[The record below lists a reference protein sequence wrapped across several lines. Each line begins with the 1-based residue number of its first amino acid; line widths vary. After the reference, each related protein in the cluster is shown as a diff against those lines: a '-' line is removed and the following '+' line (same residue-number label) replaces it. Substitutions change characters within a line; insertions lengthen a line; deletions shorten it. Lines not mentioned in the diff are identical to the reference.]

1 MIDATTSIE
10 DVLPLELINVSMKA
24 ASREE
29 VLEAFADMFEAA
41 GCLSNRD
48 QFLKDA
54 WWREG
59 EGPTGV
65 SDGIAIP
72 HSKSAGVSK
81 TSLAVGRIPK
91 AIEWPSLDEG
101 PCRAF
106 VMFAVR
112 SDDQNQEVHL
122 LSKVAVALCH
132 KEVVETLLT
141 SDDPEA
147 IRCALGGEE
156 NNE

>member
-1 MIDATTSIE
+1 MIDAQTSIE
-10 DVLPLELINVSMKA
+10 DVLPLELINVSMKGT
-24 ASREE
+24 SREE
-29 VLEAFADMFEAA
+29 VLEEFADMFEKA
-41 GCLSNRD
+41 GCLSDRA

-59 EGPTGV
+59 EGPTGI
-65 SDGIAIP
+65 GGEIAIP
-72 HSKSAGVSK
+72 HSKSTGVSK
-81 TSLAVGRIPK
+81 TSLAVGRIPE
-91 AIEWPSLDEG
+91 AVEWPSLDDG

-132 KEVVETLLT
+132 KEVVDTLLT

-147 IRCALGGEE
+147 IRCALSGEE
-156 NNE
+156 SSE

>member
-1 MIDATTSIE
+1 MIDSQTRIE
-10 DVLPLELINVSMKA
+10 DVLPLELVNTSMTA
-24 ASREE
+24 TSREE
-29 VLEAFADMFEAA
+29 VLEQFANMFERA
-41 GCLSNRD
+41 GCLSNRE

-54 WWREG
+54 WWREE
-59 EGPTGV
+59 EGPTGI
-65 SDGIAIP
+65 GGEIAIP
-72 HSKSAGVSK
+72 HSKSSGVSK
-81 TSLAVGRIPK
+81 TSLAVGRIPQ
-91 AIEWPSLDEG
+91 AVAWPSLDDG

-112 SDDQNQEVHL
+112 SDDKNEEVHL

-141 SDDPEA
+141 SNDPEV
-147 IRCALGGEE
+147 IRCALSGEE

>member
-1 MIDATTSIE
+1 MDASVKIE
-10 DVLPLELINVSMKA
+10 SVLPLELINVKMDA
-24 ASREE
+24 GSREE
-29 VLEAFADMFEAA
+29 VLERFADMFDAA
-41 GCLSNRD
+41 GCLSDRE

-59 EGPTGV
+59 EGPTGI
-65 SDGIAIP
+65 GGQIAIP

-81 TSLAVGRIPK
+81 TSLAVARIPE
-91 AIEWPSLDEG
+91 AVEWPSLDDG

-112 SDDQNQEVHL
+112 AEDQNQEVHL

-132 KEVVETLLT
+132 KEVVETLLN
-141 SDDPEA
+141 SDDPKA
-147 IRCALGGEE
+147 IRCALSGEE
-156 NNE
+156 SNE